1 MPEYE
6 HIFTDFL
13 LSLVQRECVDKPVQ
27 NLTYNNIQLRAVG
40 IQSATHATLHIGGR
54 RHQFPCAQLQEC
66 SNSSWLFQHQ
76 QIFLAIKAFFGVPCI
91 SFVDQFVYFYTNTE
105 LMFICQLIDGTL
117 KDDLGGLF
125 YGFVF
130 HLLQLDFRKSTF
142 CHIFM
147 WELSLHDV

>member
-13 LSLVQRECVDKPVQ
+13 LSLVQSECVDKPVQ

-40 IQSATHATLHIGGR
+40 IQSATHATLHIRGR

-66 SNSSWLFQHQ
+66 SSSSRLFQLQ
-76 QIFLAIKAFFGVPCI
+76 QIFLAIKASLGVPCI

-105 LMFICQLIDGTL
+105 LMFICQLIDGTR
-117 KDDLGGLF
+117 KDDLGGFL
-125 YGFVF
+125 YGFVLSF
-130 HLLQLDFRKSTF
+130 AIARFQKINFLS
-142 CHIFM
+142 HIY
-147 WELSLHDV
+147 VGIVPP